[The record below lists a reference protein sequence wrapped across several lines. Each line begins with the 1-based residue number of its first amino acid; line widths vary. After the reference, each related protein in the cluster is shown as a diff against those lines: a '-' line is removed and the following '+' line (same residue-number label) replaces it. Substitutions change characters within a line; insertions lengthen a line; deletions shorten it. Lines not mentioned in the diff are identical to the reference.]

1 MDIIFF
7 FSVHSWMVVH
17 TEYLFILLTV
27 LVYNYRPGI
36 EMKMAGSFLGRLE
49 ITDHRIEQYMVVYV
63 ESETRL
69 LPHAHTQLMNWGM
82 ACSATSAKLTMTH
95 DTG

>member
-1 MDIIFF
+1 
-7 FSVHSWMVVH
+7 
-17 TEYLFILLTV
+17 
-27 LVYNYRPGI
+27 
-36 EMKMAGSFLGRLE
+36 MKMAGSFLGRLE

-82 ACSATSAKLTMTH
+82 ACSATSAKLTMLNAQK
-95 DTG
+95 D